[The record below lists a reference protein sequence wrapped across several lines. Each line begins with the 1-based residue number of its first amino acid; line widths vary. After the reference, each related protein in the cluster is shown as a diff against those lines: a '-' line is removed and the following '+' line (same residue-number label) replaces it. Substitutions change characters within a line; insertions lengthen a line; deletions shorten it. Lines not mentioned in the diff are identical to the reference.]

1 MARETFKD
9 LIKKL
14 VEGDAF
20 RGWVISSPLAMNNAW
35 PLYELE
41 GDELKMAEHVA
52 FLKGYPLFD
61 DVPSEE
67 WWFLLQQV
75 FVREIMLH

>member
-1 MARETFKD
+1 MARETCKD

-14 VEGDAF
+14 VENDAF

-35 PLYELE
+35 SLYELDRHE
-41 GDELKMAEHVA
+41 PKMAEHVA

-61 DVPSEE
+61 EVSSEE
-67 WWFLLQQV
+67 
-75 FVREIMLH
+75 